1 MSDGM
6 IITYEEYG
14 DLREEFVGMD
24 VTTCGIIKSLS
35 ISPINDT
42 LCSVDIEYFQD
53 TMDEYSPSEIIG

>member
-53 TMDEYSPSEIIG
+53 TVDEHLPIKIVG